1 MAQVRFTSHLKR
13 FFPGLTNGE
22 VVMAGT
28 VAEVVATL
36 DARYP
41 GLGGYLVDERGALRQ
56 HVNIFVDDT
65 LVSDPEHLQDPVG
78 AETPIYI
85 LQALSVRL
93 A

>member
-22 VVMAGT
+22 VVTGQT

-41 GLGGYLVDERGALRQ
+41 GLGGYLVDERGALRK
-56 HVNIFVDDT
+56 HVNIFIGDT
-65 LVSDPEHLQDPVG
+65 LVSDHEHLQDPVS

-85 LQALSVRL
+85 MQALSGG
-93 A
+93 